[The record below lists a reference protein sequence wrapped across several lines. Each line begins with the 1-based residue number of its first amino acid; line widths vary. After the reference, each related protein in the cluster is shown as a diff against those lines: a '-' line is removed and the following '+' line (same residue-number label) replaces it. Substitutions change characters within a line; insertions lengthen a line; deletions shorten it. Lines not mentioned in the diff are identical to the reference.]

1 MIGFNLIHVFIETLI
16 SGDPYMVGMNPRPVT
31 PRTTHPLGVNFD
43 RGLILGTPFNSVS
56 ILERMILY

>member
-1 MIGFNLIHVFIETLI
+1 
-16 SGDPYMVGMNPRPVT
+16 MVGMDPRPVT

-43 RGLILGTPFNSVS
+43 RGLILGTPVNSVS